1 MLLLQISFYKLKLI
15 KSYSRWIMSQ
25 KKLNGLDI
33 ISIKKK
39 ILIELEYKKLINNL
53 KNYIK
58 N

>member
-15 KSYSRWIMSQ
+15 KSYSRSIMSQ

-33 ISIKKK
+33 ISTKKK